1 MILRIFYILESKL
14 KIYIYIGINA
24 DVTIVTD
31 NGQRNVKI
39 ELEFCEFAMTR
50 STFKR
55 FQYVMFIK
63 TPWMSNPKA
72 EEKDI

>member
-1 MILRIFYILESKL
+1 M
-14 KIYIYIGINA
+14 GINA
-24 DVTIVTD
+24 DVTVLTH
-31 NGQRNVKI
+31 GRGNVKI

-72 EEKDI
+72 EEKDILTANSFDDSCQFQS